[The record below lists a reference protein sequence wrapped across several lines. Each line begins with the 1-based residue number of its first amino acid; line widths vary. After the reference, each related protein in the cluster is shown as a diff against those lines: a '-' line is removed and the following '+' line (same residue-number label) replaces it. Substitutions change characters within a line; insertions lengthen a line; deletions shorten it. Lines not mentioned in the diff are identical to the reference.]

1 MLEEA
6 RPMPVAAAAPVPAA
20 IGEAG
25 RGPADQSAEHEARD
39 QEQQGDDALAAH
51 RPSIT
56 AVTNSGCR
64 APCGITTVWAGSDA
78 TCTAGSASPDIRS
91 EANQTPSQRTKPA
104 ATAMAMT
111 RGRAQPASTSHSSLA
126 AGHGH

>member
-20 IGEAG
+20 VGEAG

-39 QEQQGDDALAAH
+39 QEEEGDDALAAH

-64 APCGITTVWAGSDA
+64 ATCGITTVWAGSDA

-91 EANQTPSQRTKPA
+91 EANRTPSQRTKPA

-111 RGRAQPASTSHSSLA
+111 RGRGLRPLA
-126 AGHGH
+126 GSPV